1 MPANFTLPLQTVIPG
16 QLITAALWNHE
27 WEHIDTNFTPDGMD
41 DARLNDT
48 AFETDVDPYPGS
60 VNSRPTTLTGELQRL
75 RFQIRNI
82 TGKSK
87 WQFDPDV
94 DIATFKTRFDAYTHS
109 GAANQGPQLGS
120 AALQDGAVT
129 TAKIADSNVTTAKIA
144 DSNVTNAKIADVA
157 ASKITGTISN
167 SQIANNAVDENKI
180 ATSVAGNGLGGGG
193 GSPLSVNTDDSTIE
207 KSSDALRVKD
217 AGITEA
223 KLATAVVNKLGQ
235 TIGLVAIASLG
246 AGQSVNYTG
255 QGRLL
260 GICASNSGGSI
271 SNFTVTIDGVAVDC
285 DGSLAFGEGLAW
297 KNPADGSGRAIQ
309 ADTNA
314 TLNSLGIFFK
324 SSLVVSKSSGTTTL
338 LVAYE
343 RAA

>member
-16 QLITAALWNHE
+16 QLITAALWNNE
-27 WEHIDTNFTPDGMD
+27 WENIDTNFTPDGMD
-41 DARLNDT
+41 DASVNDT

-60 VNSRPTTLTGELQRL
+60 VNSRPTSLTGELQRL

-94 DIATFKTRFDAYTHS
+94 DIATFKTRFDAHTHS
-109 GAANQGPQLGS
+109 GAANQGPQLGTS
-120 AALQDGAVT
+120 ALQDLA
-129 TAKIADSNVTTAKIA
+129 
-144 DSNVTNAKIADVA
+144 VTNAKINDVA
-157 ASKITGTISN
+157 ASKITGQITNSQISDVATSKLTGTISN

-217 AGITEA
+217 AGITES

-235 TIGLVAIASLG
+235 TIGLTTIASLS
-246 AGQSVNYTG
+246 AGQSVNFTG

-260 GICASNSGGSI
+260 GICAENNGGSA
-271 SNFTVTIDGVAVDC
+271 SNFTLTIDGISVPC
-285 DGSLAFGEGLAW
+285 DTSLPGGQGLIWPA
-297 KNPADGSGRAIQ
+297 NPGSGSGNPIQ
-309 ADTNA
+309 ASTA
-314 TLNSLGIFFK
+314 GALNSLGIFFK
-324 SSLVVSKSSGTTTL
+324 TSLVVSKSTGSTPL
-338 LVAYE
+338 RVAYE
-343 RAA
+343 RSA